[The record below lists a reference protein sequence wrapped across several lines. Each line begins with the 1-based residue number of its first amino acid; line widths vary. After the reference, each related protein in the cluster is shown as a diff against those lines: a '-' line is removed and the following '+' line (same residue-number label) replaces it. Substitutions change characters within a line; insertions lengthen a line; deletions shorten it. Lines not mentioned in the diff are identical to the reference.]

1 MRGVYFGAG
10 LLLVALGFVGV
21 FLPILPTTPFL
32 ILALPCFARS
42 SRPLERWL
50 LAHPRL
56 GPTLREWRQRGAIS
70 RRAKL
75 MALAGVSTGFI
86 LFMLG
91 SPGPLMTVV
100 VVAAIF
106 AGLLYVMSRPS

>member
-1 MRGVYFGAG
+1 
-10 LLLVALGFVGV
+10 
-21 FLPILPTTPFL
+21 
-32 ILALPCFARS
+32 
-42 SRPLERWL
+42 
-50 LAHPRL
+50 
-56 GPTLREWRQRGAIS
+56 
-70 RRAKL
+70 